1 MDFTFKTNWVSRLA
15 RPALA
20 VALLGSG
27 AAWAQPVSNP
37 GFETGALPPWVA
49 TFAGGGN
56 GADVSTSQGAVLPHT
71 GNYFAWAFDN
81 DGIGRLSQN
90 VTTVA
95 GGTYAVSAWVART
108 VVDPANV
115 ASIRLGAAN
124 TPVACTMGAAG
135 VWAQCTGS
143 FTAAAASERLDLLF
157 GTANGTGTIAFD
169 DVTVTQTG
177 GAAAV
182 QPVPTLSEW
191 VLLALAAAAGGLG
204 LRRLRRNG

>member
-177 GAAAV
+177 DAAAV

-191 VLLALAAAAGGLG
+191 ALLLLGLLAAGLG
-204 LRRLRRNG
+204 ARRLRRRG